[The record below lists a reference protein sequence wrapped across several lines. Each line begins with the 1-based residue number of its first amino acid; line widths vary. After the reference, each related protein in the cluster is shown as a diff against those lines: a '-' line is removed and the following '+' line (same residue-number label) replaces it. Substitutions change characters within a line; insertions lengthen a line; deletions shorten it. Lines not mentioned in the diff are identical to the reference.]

1 MIVKFCFSSGWNY
14 AIMNIS
20 TWWRW
25 TSRNKERK
33 VWERQSQILTAKYFC
48 LVWLEN
54 IKWIYWI
61 YYLLQQSNKFWLKL
75 TRSYLGGQIVIN
87 EFHIRRA
94 CDSIW
99 CNLSKNVHLC
109 GFGMKP
115 LKTIWRWHF
124 ETLPNEEKHQ
134 LHIIFNHRS
143 LNYYKLNVQHL
154 KCKYQIVHLGYSR
167 PESSTAD
174 SHPTAN
180 WLVTKSIQSSFVMY
194 CNCSQNEMP
203 WKLDA
208 HSTWVYLCICFYN
221 YTNVSFAGHIRM
233 RSVNKREREQQHA

>member
-33 VWERQSQILTAKYFC
+33 VWKRQNQILTAKYDET
-48 LVWLEN
+48 LLLGSIGKHQINLLN
-54 IKWIYWI
+54 I
-61 YYLLQQSNKFWLKL
+61 LFVPQFNKFRLKL
-75 TRSYLGGQIVIN
+75 TRSYLGGQIVIS

-115 LKTIWRWHF
+115 LKTIWRWRF
-124 ETLPNEEKHQ
+124 ETLQNEEKHQ

-143 LNYYKLNVQHL
+143 LNYYKLNV
-154 KCKYQIVHLGYSR
+154 
-167 PESSTAD
+167 
-174 SHPTAN
+174 
-180 WLVTKSIQSSFVMY
+180 
-194 CNCSQNEMP
+194 
-203 WKLDA
+203 
-208 HSTWVYLCICFYN
+208 
-221 YTNVSFAGHIRM
+221 
-233 RSVNKREREQQHA
+233 